1 MYNEKPNYAEMNK
14 QKLKPMRIE
23 PDRKWFGNIR
33 TVDQKTMAEFNAETM
48 LREKDPYAFLLKK
61 RKVDYGFLLKE
72 GKKKVKNQIES
83 FSNTFG
89 PKQLRIRPKVGANS
103 ILELAAK
110 AEKAKS
116 SYKREK
122 DLKLYPDKNERNWKP
137 VGNIKMKAGQSKRI
151 WEELYKVIDS
161 SDVLVVVLDARD
173 PMGTR
178 CERAEEHIEKN
189 SPHKHIIYVLNK
201 VDLVPTSVTAQWVK
215 FFSKRHPTVAYKA
228 DLSKPFG
235 RQSLMSLLR
244 QFENFHKEKKTIS
257 VGFIGYPNVGKSS
270 VINSLKKAKACK
282 AAPIPGQT
290 KVWQY
295 VALTKRVYLIDCP
308 GVVYESEND
317 SQIDVVLKGVIR
329 AERIKDPDF
338 YISAILERI
347 SKSVIKSVYGVE
359 SFIDADDFLS
369 KLAVKKGKMK
379 RKAEPDVE
387 TVARMVIYDWQ
398 FGRLPRHEVP
408 PMYEQNY
415 FSKKGR
421 GKASD
426 EKKEDNVES
435 QDNNDSDNKKEEK

>member
-1 MYNEKPNYAEMNK
+1 MNK

-23 PDRKWFGNIR
+23 PDRKWFGNVR
-33 TVDQKTMAEFNAETM
+33 TVDQKTMAEFNAETL

-61 RKVDYGFLLKE
+61 RKVDYGFLMKE
-72 GKKKVKNQIES
+72 GKKKVKTQIES

-89 PKQLRIRPKVGANS
+89 PKQLRTRPKVGANN

-110 AEKAKS
+110 AEAAKS
-116 SYKREK
+116 EYKREK
-122 DLKLYPDKNERNWKP
+122 DLKLYFDKDKLEFKP

-228 DLSKPFG
+228 DLARPFG
-235 RQSLMSLLR
+235 RYTLMSLLR
-244 QFENFHKEKKTIS
+244 QFENFHKDKRTIS

-270 VINSLKKAKACK
+270 VINSLKKSKACK
-282 AAPIPGQT
+282 SAPIPGQT

-308 GVVYESEND
+308 GVVYETDND

-338 YISAILERI
+338 FIPSILERI
-347 SKSVIKSVYGVE
+347 SKKVIQSVYGIEKFV
-359 SFIDADDFLS
+359 DADDFLT
-369 KLAVKKGKMK
+369 KLAIKKGKMK
-379 RKAEPDVE
+379 RNAEPDVE
-387 TVARMVIYDWQ
+387 TVARMIIYDWQ

-415 FSKKGR
+415 FSRKG
-421 GKASD
+421 G
-426 EKKEDNVES
+426 KEDKKNKSKELVVVVE
-435 QDNNDSDNKKEEK
+435 QKLEK